1 MLAGVTYRAL
11 VADADQHSSA
21 PAISWNA
28 CDNGGCALPSG
39 TGSASICDSSE
50 ILRSATAADCYL
62 LSRSTPRRRVA
73 LQLPDF
79 AEGILMAREW
89 S

>member
-28 CDNGGCALPSG
+28 CDIGGCALPSG
-39 TGSASICDSSE
+39 TGSASICNSSE
-50 ILRSATAADCYL
+50 ILGSATAADSYL
-62 LSRSTPRRRVA
+62 LNRSTPRRRVA

-79 AEGILMAREW
+79 AEKIRMAMEG

>member
-21 PAISWNA
+21 
-28 CDNGGCALPSG
+28 
-39 TGSASICDSSE
+39 TGSASICNSSE
-50 ILRSATAADCYL
+50 ILGSATAADSYL
-62 LSRSTPRRRVA
+62 LNRSTPRRRVA

-79 AEGILMAREW
+79 AEKIRMAMEG